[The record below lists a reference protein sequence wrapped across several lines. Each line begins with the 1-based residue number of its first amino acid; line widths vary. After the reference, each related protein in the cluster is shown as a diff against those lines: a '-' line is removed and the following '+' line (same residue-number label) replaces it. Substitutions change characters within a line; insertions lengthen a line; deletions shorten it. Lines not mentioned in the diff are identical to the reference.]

1 MGLQPGNV
9 ASADLQQLCRFHLSQ
24 RRLARQ
30 PVPQQDQLPFPRRQP
45 LDELPQPPGL
55 VLLFAPVLHAEAVLQ
70 HIGEGEGRVFL
81 SGIKSLLKREGGGV
95 LPLPPEVHPERVF
108 DAPAGISGEARPAGG
123 VEGVHGFHQANGA
136 DGNQIVLLRGE
147 SIVFLCDV
155 RH

>member
-1 MGLQPGNV
+1 MRHCVKEMDSL
-9 ASADLQQLCRFHLSQ
+9 FHLKV
-24 RRLARQ
+24 RW
-30 PVPQQDQLPFPRRQP
+30 
-45 LDELPQPPGL
+45 
-55 VLLFAPVLHAEAVLQ
+55 
-70 HIGEGEGRVFL
+70 GED
-81 SGIKSLLKREGGGV
+81 SI
-95 LPLPPEVHPERVF
+95 F

>member
-1 MGLQPGNV
+1 MRHCVRKVDSL
-9 ASADLQQLCRFHLSQ
+9 FHPKV
-24 RRLARQ
+24 RW
-30 PVPQQDQLPFPRRQP
+30 
-45 LDELPQPPGL
+45 
-55 VLLFAPVLHAEAVLQ
+55 
-70 HIGEGEGRVFL
+70 GED
-81 SGIKSLLKREGGGV
+81 SI
-95 LPLPPEVHPERVF
+95 F

>member
-1 MGLQPGNV
+1 MLHCV
-9 ASADLQQLCRFHLSQ
+9 KEVDSLFHPKV
-24 RRLARQ
+24 RW
-30 PVPQQDQLPFPRRQP
+30 
-45 LDELPQPPGL
+45 
-55 VLLFAPVLHAEAVLQ
+55 
-70 HIGEGEGRVFL
+70 GED
-81 SGIKSLLKREGGGV
+81 SI
-95 LPLPPEVHPERVF
+95 F

>member
-1 MGLQPGNV
+1 M
-9 ASADLQQLCRFHLSQ
+9 RW
-24 RRLARQ
+24 
-30 PVPQQDQLPFPRRQP
+30 
-45 LDELPQPPGL
+45 
-55 VLLFAPVLHAEAVLQ
+55 
-70 HIGEGEGRVFL
+70 GED
-81 SGIKSLLKREGGGV
+81 SI
-95 LPLPPEVHPERVF
+95 F

>member
-1 MGLQPGNV
+1 MRCCVREVDSL
-9 ASADLQQLCRFHLSQ
+9 FHPKV
-24 RRLARQ
+24 RW
-30 PVPQQDQLPFPRRQP
+30 
-45 LDELPQPPGL
+45 
-55 VLLFAPVLHAEAVLQ
+55 
-70 HIGEGEGRVFL
+70 GED
-81 SGIKSLLKREGGGV
+81 SI
-95 LPLPPEVHPERVF
+95 F

>member
-1 MGLQPGNV
+1 MRHCVKEVDSL
-9 ASADLQQLCRFHLSQ
+9 FHPKV
-24 RRLARQ
+24 RW
-30 PVPQQDQLPFPRRQP
+30 
-45 LDELPQPPGL
+45 
-55 VLLFAPVLHAEAVLQ
+55 
-70 HIGEGEGRVFL
+70 GED
-81 SGIKSLLKREGGGV
+81 SI
-95 LPLPPEVHPERVF
+95 F

>member
-1 MGLQPGNV
+1 MELLVERTFAIFIAISGPILTIFDLPGNTLLLLTSLMFAFFDEV
-9 ASADLQQLCRFHLSQ
+9 LYFNGRLLSAM
-24 RRLARQ
+24 
-30 PVPQQDQLPFPRRQP
+30 
-45 LDELPQPPGL
+45 
-55 VLLFAPVLHAEAVLQ
+55 VLIYAL
-70 HIGEGEGRVFL
+70 GEFWEFCVFL

-95 LPLPPEVHPERVF
+95 LPLPPEVHPELVF

-123 VEGVHGFHQANGA
+123 VEGVYGFHQANGA